1 MGMSSVDFDGEEDED
16 DDDGAAPV
24 KPGKRVVRE
33 KKPPPVSDEGL
44 LNVDPSSLA
53 RDQLVWA
60 IGRASTLKI
69 SDEKLWKGFGKA
81 IADLGEAHL
90 EPSEV
95 CRIMQAFA
103 YAPTEAPLDDRQLQ
117 RLLKAFAARA
127 AQYNDERLARMI
139 YGYSKLASKR
149 KLAVQRFLDFAA
161 SEVVERKAMAPWR
174 KLWILRSAGHLPG
187 VGQDFRALLV
197 SQVMQRVGGLDTE
210 SWQAFIPM
218 LVEHRLHERPGV
230 VNALNKQYKFKI
242 HCYKTPD
249 FLLRS
254 GLPMVLHDL
263 MKTTTLALWLGR
275 MHDLRL
281 PLTAKM
287 ASILPPLPRKASA
300 GREAGG
306 DDDEDGSWEGA
317 QAGLAKRAAENLEA
331 LKIAELCLRHERDAT
346 VVSSLPQRARHLLT
360 LARKTPLEPQEEQQ
374 LLELPFVFGELG
386 SLLRRLGIA
395 LHPTLCGPYLLELA
409 DPLGRMVVEWDANW
423 LLYPPWRQKA
433 HKDFVQRKHKHL
445 RAEGWRVVC
454 LPLSDFRRLD
464 ASREARLAWLRR
476 AVEAHGL
483 GHLSLDDVQL
493 LSPSPSPSAPPSP
506 PPSPSP
512 LPPRSG

>member
-1 MGMSSVDFDGEEDED
+1 MATLPSTSAATTTAALRRAVQWPSLSRRLASVLLQDVRGRCSGLPLQQRSFTSCAVRHQQLWASTWSADSLPCAGRHPSSLSGCRRASTSARGSAPPPDMLFEDLMGMSSVDFDGEEDED
-16 DDDGAAPV
+16 DDDGAAPA

-139 YGYSKLASKR
+139 YGYSKLAAKR

-187 VGQDFRALLV
+187 VGPDFRALLV
-197 SQVMQRVGGLDTE
+197 SQVMQRVG
-210 SWQAFIPM
+210 
-218 LVEHRLHERPGV
+218 GV

-249 FLLRS
+249 LLLRS
-254 GLPMVLHDL
+254 GC
-263 MKTTTLALWLGR
+263 TTC
-275 MHDLRL
+275 
-281 PLTAKM
+281 
-287 ASILPPLPRKASA
+287 ASLSPPRWPRSC
-300 GREAGG
+300 R
-306 DDDEDGSWEGA
+306 
-317 QAGLAKRAAENLEA
+317 R
-331 LKIAELCLRHERDAT
+331 C
-346 VVSSLPQRARHLLT
+346 RARPPPGAMPAAMT
-360 LARKTPLEPQEEQQ
+360 TRTAR
-374 LLELPFVFGELG
+374 GRG
-386 SLLRRLGIA
+386 RRRGLRRG
-395 LHPTLCGPYLLELA
+395 
-409 DPLGRMVVEWDANW
+409 
-423 LLYPPWRQKA
+423 
-433 HKDFVQRKHKHL
+433 
-445 RAEGWRVVC
+445 
-454 LPLSDFRRLD
+454 
-464 ASREARLAWLRR
+464 
-476 AVEAHGL
+476 
-483 GHLSLDDVQL
+483 
-493 LSPSPSPSAPPSP
+493 
-506 PPSPSP
+506 
-512 LPPRSG
+512 PPRTWRL